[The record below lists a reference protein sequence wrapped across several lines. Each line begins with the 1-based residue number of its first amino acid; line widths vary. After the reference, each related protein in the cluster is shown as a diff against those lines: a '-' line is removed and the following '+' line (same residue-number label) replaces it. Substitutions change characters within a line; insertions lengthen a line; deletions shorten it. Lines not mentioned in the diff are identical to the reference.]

1 MNVETSLHNMLSF
14 IDGHVKFA
22 ETKNAALLAVNAGSL
37 FAIGQVLAGD
47 KPTGW
52 LFIYVGLLA
61 AGNLLSAITLL
72 LSFLPVTQIPWITR
86 RKAWEAGGSL
96 LFFGEA
102 QRYDADTYLK
112 ELHRSIGQT
121 EADPSGLEVMYA
133 NQIIA
138 NSKIAARKFF
148 YFKVAMWL
156 TLLGALTPVVGLILL
171 AVTANRD
178 L

>member
-1 MNVETSLHNMLSF
+1 MNAETALHNILGF

-22 ETKNAALLAVNAGSL
+22 ETKNAALLGVNAGTL
-37 FAIGQVLAGD
+37 FVVGQVLAGD
-47 KPTGW
+47 KPSGW
-52 LFIYVGLLA
+52 LLMYIGLLA
-61 AGNLLSAITLL
+61 AGSLLSAVTLL

-86 RKAWEAGGSL
+86 RRAWEAGGSL
-96 LFFGEA
+96 LFFGEV
-102 QRYDADTYLK
+102 QRYDTDTYLK
-112 ELHRSIGQT
+112 ELHRSIGRT
-121 EADPSGLEVMYA
+121 DGEPSGLEVMYA

-156 TLLGALTPVVGLILL
+156 TLFGALTPAAGLILL
-171 AVTANRD
+171 AFTANRD